1 MRHFAGL
8 LSFSARGLSEAVM
21 RSKLLGLF
29 LGFGL
34 VTAAIVPAYACDYQK
49 TNASADQ
56 SQQTAQAQPEQHNN

>member
-1 MRHFAGL
+1 
-8 LSFSARGLSEAVM
+8 M
-21 RSKLLGLF
+21 RSKLLGLL

-56 SQQTAQAQPEQHNN
+56 SQQTAQAQPEQHND

>member
-1 MRHFAGL
+1 
-8 LSFSARGLSEAVM
+8 M
-21 RSKLLGLF
+21 RSKLLGLL

-34 VTAAIVPAYACDYQK
+34 VAAAIVPAYACEYQK